1 MAGRLARARALVRNL
16 LGRRRVD
23 ADLDDEVQATLA
35 MLTDEKIQRGLAPD
49 RARREALL
57 EFGGAEQIKEEVR
70 DARAGAGLE
79 MLWQDVR
86 YGARVLR
93 RSPAFTAVAVLTLAL
108 GTGATTAMFSVVNAV
123 LLQPLPFPDADRLIA
138 VQERMPK
145 IQAGNFPVSGPDV
158 PDFRR
163 LNQAFEDLGAYA
175 GKRLD
180 LAGGGAPERII
191 GARTSAAL
199 FRVLGVAP
207 LLGRTFEDRE
217 DAVGSNVVLLGYAIW
232 QRAFGGD
239 DHIVGRTISINRVPH
254 TVIGVMPA
262 SFEFPLRGL
271 PFSQP
276 AQVWVPIAF
285 TKDEL
290 EGRGDNFNFG
300 VIARLKPGVSA
311 EAANID
317 MMRTAALVQKQG
329 YPADA
334 QADRAA
340 LEATATPLLDL
351 VVGPTRSLLWL
362 LLGAVSLLLAIA
374 CANVANL
381 LLARGPGRR
390 REMAVRGA
398 LGAGRRRLVRQLLI
412 ESGLLGV
419 AGGLGGLAAAYAG
432 VRAIVANAP
441 PVLPRAQ
448 EISVDGHVLAFAVV
462 VSLACGVIFG
472 IIPAVSAS
480 RTGVSDVLKESTRG
494 GSPGRAA
501 SRLRDA
507 FVVVEIALAMLLVTG
522 SGLLIRSFVRAR
534 ATDPG
539 VRTEGVLASGLSL
552 PTSQYP
558 QVSDVT
564 RFFDDATARLAT
576 LPGVTAVA
584 TSSDLPLNSG
594 WLHLF
599 TAEGHEAEQ
608 AQGVPPNSHTLV
620 SDGYF
625 STLGIPLVRGR
636 VFTQVDLAGHA
647 NVVMVS
653 EGMARRYW
661 PGENPIGRRLKWG
674 EASSTAPWLTIVGIV
689 GDVKQGALDQPTM
702 AHTYEPFAQVCQ
714 GPSNPICAGRF
725 FLVRTQ
731 VPPESLVASIRE
743 TVRQVDPAQP
753 LGRTIAL
760 AELVDQSLAPRKFS
774 TMLLGLFASGAL
786 LLAAIGVYGV
796 MAYSVSQRTR
806 EIGTRL
812 ALGAAPA
819 TVLWLILRRGGQ
831 LALVGLA
838 IGVVASFGLTRLL
851 TSQLFDV
858 GASDPITFASGAAV
872 LAVVALLACLIP
884 ARRAMRVSPLTATT
898 AD

>member
-1 MAGRLARARALVRNL
+1 MAGRLSRVRALVRNL
-16 LGRRRVD
+16 FGRRRVD

-35 MLTDEKIQRGLAPD
+35 MLIDEKVQRGAAPD
-49 RARREALL
+49 HARREALMEL
-57 EFGGAEQIKEEVR
+57 GGAEQIKEEVR
-70 DARAGAGLE
+70 DVRAGAGLE

-86 YGARVLR
+86 YGGRVLR
-93 RSPAFTAVAVLTLAL
+93 RAPAFTAVAVLTLAL
-108 GTGATTAMFSVVNAV
+108 GIGATTAMFSVVNAV
-123 LLQPLPFPDADRLIA
+123 LLQPLPFPEADRLVA

-145 IQAGNFPVSGPDV
+145 IQAGSFPVSGPDV

-175 GKRLD
+175 GARLD
-180 LAGGGAPERII
+180 LAGGGAPERIV

-199 FRVLGVAP
+199 FRVLGVKP

-232 QRAFGGD
+232 QRAFAGD

-276 AQVWVPIAF
+276 AQLWVPIAF

-340 LEATATPLLDL
+340 LEATATPLRDL

-412 ESGLLGV
+412 ESGLLGL

-441 PVLPRAQ
+441 PALPRAQ
-448 EISVDGHVLAFAVV
+448 EISVDGDVLAFAVL
-462 VSLACGVIFG
+462 VSLACGLVFG

-501 SRLRDA
+501 SRAARCVRRRRD
-507 FVVVEIALAMLLVTG
+507 
-522 SGLLIRSFVRAR
+522 RAR
-534 ATDPG
+534 AAARHRIGPADPQLCPRARDG
-539 VRTEGVLASGLSL
+539 SRRADGGRARGRLVASAFAVSTGLRCHAVLRRRDGAAREAAGRHGGGDEQR
-552 PTSQYP
+552 PAAEQ
-558 QVSDVT
+558 
-564 RFFDDATARLAT
+564 RLA
-576 LPGVTAVA
+576 A
-584 TSSDLPLNSG
+584 S
-594 WLHLF
+594 LHRR
-599 TAEGHEAEQ
+599 G
-608 AQGVPPNSHTLV
+608 P
-620 SDGYF
+620 
-625 STLGIPLVRGR
+625 RGR
-636 VFTQVDLAGHA
+636 AGAGRAAELSHA
-647 NVVMVS
+647 
-653 EGMARRYW
+653 G
-661 PGENPIGRRLKWG
+661 GRRLLQHAGHSARTWARVHARRARGARQRRDG
-674 EASSTAPWLTIVGIV
+674 E
-689 GDVKQGALDQPTM
+689 
-702 AHTYEPFAQVCQ
+702 
-714 GPSNPICAGRF
+714 
-725 FLVRTQ
+725 
-731 VPPESLVASIRE
+731 
-743 TVRQVDPAQP
+743 
-753 LGRTIAL
+753 
-760 AELVDQSLAPRKFS
+760 
-774 TMLLGLFASGAL
+774 
-786 LLAAIGVYGV
+786 
-796 MAYSVSQRTR
+796 
-806 EIGTRL
+806 
-812 ALGAAPA
+812 
-819 TVLWLILRRGGQ
+819 RGH
-831 LALVGLA
+831 
-838 IGVVASFGLTRLL
+838 
-851 TSQLFDV
+851 
-858 GASDPITFASGAAV
+858 GAAV
-872 LAVVALLACLIP
+872 LV
-884 ARRAMRVSPLTATT
+884 RRGSDRAAAEVGRRRIRPRRGSPSSASSAT
-898 AD
+898 